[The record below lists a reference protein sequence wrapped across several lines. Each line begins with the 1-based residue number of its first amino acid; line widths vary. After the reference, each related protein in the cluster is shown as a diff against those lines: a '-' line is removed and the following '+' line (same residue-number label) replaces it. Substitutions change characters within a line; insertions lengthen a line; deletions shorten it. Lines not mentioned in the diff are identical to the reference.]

1 MADPELSC
9 VRALI
14 FDLDGTLIDSKQDL
28 IHSVNAML
36 RELGRGE
43 LAEETISGYIGH
55 GAPQLVARALGD
67 GCTEEERQRAL
78 QFFLSYYEQHKMDA
92 TRAYPGVAETLEKL
106 SSIPMAVLTNK
117 PVRISVRILD
127 AMGLSRYFRAI
138 YGGNSFETKK
148 PDPLGA
154 RTILREL
161 GAEPREALLVG
172 DVTTDPRYIS
182 GVPDVRSELAV
193 PLIVKNKVIG
203 VIDIESPQP
212 NHFTEE
218 HKRLLTLI
226 ASRMGELPARSTCAS
241 S

>member
-1 MADPELSC
+1 MTELNFGS

-67 GCTEEERQRAL
+67 GCTEAERQRAL
-78 QFFLSYYEQHKMDA
+78 QFFLSYYELHKMD
-92 TRAYPGVAETLEKL
+92 TTCAYPGVAETLEKL
-106 SSIPMAVLTNK
+106 ANMPMAVLTNK

-127 AMGLSRYFRAI
+127 AMGLAKYFRAI

-161 GAEPREALLVG
+161 GAEPQQALLVG
-172 DVTTDPRYIS
+172 DSEVDVQTARNAGMLAAAVNYGF
-182 GVPDVRSELAV
+182 GVHDR
-193 PLIVKNKVIG
+193 G
-203 VIDIESPQP
+203 VHPADIYLER
-212 NHFTEE
+212 F
-218 HKRLLTLI
+218 
-226 ASRMGELPARSTCAS
+226 GELSTLLGSGAVS
-241 S
+241 

>member
-1 MADPELSC
+1 MADPKLSK

-36 RELGRGE
+36 RELGRRE

-55 GAPQLVARALGD
+55 GAPQLVTRALGD
-67 GCTEEERQRAL
+67 GCTEEERKRAL
-78 QFFLSYYEQHKMDA
+78 QFFLSYYELHKMD
-92 TRAYPGVAETLEKL
+92 TTYAYPEVPETLEKL
-106 SSIPMAVLTNK
+106 ASMPMTVLTNK

-127 AMGLSRYFRAI
+127 AMGLSKYFRAI

-161 GAEPREALLVG
+161 GAEPGEALLVG
-172 DVTTDPRYIS
+172 DSEVDVQTARNAGTLAAAVNYGF
-182 GVPDVRSELAV
+182 GVHDRGAHPADIYLERFGELA
-193 PLIVKNKVIG
+193 NFIG
-203 VIDIESPQP
+203 W
-212 NHFTEE
+212 
-218 HKRLLTLI
+218 
-226 ASRMGELPARSTCAS
+226 
-241 S
+241 

>member
-1 MADPELSC
+1 MADPKLNP
-9 VRALI
+9 VRTLI

-36 RELGRGE
+36 RESGRRE

-78 QFFLSYYEQHKMDA
+78 QFFLGYYETHKMD
-92 TRAYPGVAETLEKL
+92 TTCAYPGVAETLEKL
-106 SSIPMAVLTNK
+106 SSVPMAVLTNK

-127 AMGLSRYFRAI
+127 AMGLSKYFRAI
-138 YGGNSFETKK
+138 YGGNSFQTKK

-154 RTILREL
+154 MTILREL

-172 DVTTDPRYIS
+172 DSEVDVQTARNAGTLAAAVNYGFGVHDRKTYPADIYLERFGDLVTLLDGGSIS
-182 GVPDVRSELAV
+182 G
-193 PLIVKNKVIG
+193 
-203 VIDIESPQP
+203 
-212 NHFTEE
+212 
-218 HKRLLTLI
+218 
-226 ASRMGELPARSTCAS
+226 
-241 S
+241 